1 MKSIALHTPFEK
13 KAIDLETKVKVTRLS
28 KKKWPWNVKSSNCWQ
43 VRVDMNIL
51 VYDVIHI
58 VERRKHPNLM
68 TLIKGQGERSTSK
81 CQFPV
86 VYLRKYRSDFFLL
99 LSIRA
104 YIGLSVCLFV
114 CLFVCL
120 WPCLQLFLGKYWTDF
135 DDFENRLW
143 QIRTQ
148 GSYSHKFS
156 DISVWHWPC
165 WRSQCYFIT
174 LQISW

>member
-1 MKSIALHTPFEK
+1 
-13 KAIDLETKVKVTRLS
+13 
-28 KKKWPWNVKSSNCWQ
+28 
-43 VRVDMNIL
+43 MNIL

-104 YIGLSVCLFV
+104 YIGLSLYF
-114 CLFVCL
+114 
-120 WPCLQLFLGKYWTDF
+120 W
-135 DDFENRLW
+135 
-143 QIRTQ
+143 IRVTVRVSF
-148 GSYSHKFS
+148 GY
-156 DISVWHWPC
+156 I
-165 WRSQCYFIT
+165 
-174 LQISW
+174 

>member
-1 MKSIALHTPFEK
+1 
-13 KAIDLETKVKVTRLS
+13 
-28 KKKWPWNVKSSNCWQ
+28 
-43 VRVDMNIL
+43 MNIL

-120 WPCLQLFLGKYWTDF
+120 
-135 DDFENRLW
+135 
-143 QIRTQ
+143 
-148 GSYSHKFS
+148 
-156 DISVWHWPC
+156 
-165 WRSQCYFIT
+165 
-174 LQISW
+174 